1 LLAALCTIGCLL
13 AGLRFALG
21 AGLRATAA
29 RGPAREI
36 ALLETLR
43 LPDAAALH
51 LIRAGD
57 RLVVVGR
64 AGSQLTAICEW
75 PDSGRRKE
83 PAAPGLAAPAASGA
97 AAAGPAGEGPEG
109 DGSPRAREPA

>member
-1 LLAALCTIGCLL
+1 VNETALALRLLAALCTIGCLL
-13 AGLRFALG
+13 AGLRLALR

-57 RLVVVGR
+57 RFVVIGR
-64 AGSQLTAICEW
+64 AGSNLAAICEW
-75 PDSGRRKE
+75 S
-83 PAAPGLAAPAASGA
+83 APSPPVNGVAGGPHAS
-97 AAAGPAGEGPEG
+97 
-109 DGSPRAREPA
+109 ARER

>member
-1 LLAALCTIGCLL
+1 MNEAALALRLLAALCTIGLLL

-29 RGPAREI
+29 RGPARDI

-75 PDSGRRKE
+75 PRS
-83 PAAPGLAAPAASGA
+83 APGIGPAREGGSAPA
-97 AAAGPAGEGPEG
+97 
-109 DGSPRAREPA
+109 PRESA